1 MRRRER
7 EVIYKDKTPMGAR
20 LARFVVLLFAVAGIG
35 GGAVVAARF
44 SAETL
49 ALIVGLLIA
58 GIPLLAIVAL
68 LGFLTIKGNG
78 RQRSEPQQMT
88 IPPIIMQIPQ
98 APQNALTNN
107 GLNSWDIPQR
117 QPATAARSW
126 DVIGEEE

>member
-7 EVIYKDKTPMGAR
+7 EVIYRDETPMGAR
-20 LARFVVLLFAVAGIG
+20 LTRFVVLLFAVLGIG
-35 GGAVVAARF
+35 GGAAIAARF

-68 LGFLTIKGNG
+68 LGFLAVKGNR

-98 APQNALTNN
+98 APQNAITDN
-107 GLNSWDIPQR
+107 GGYPWDIPHR